1 MALLS
6 LANNSSFLIAVV
18 FGVFVV
24 LTSLVLYLFQKP
36 PFPKNAPQYYS
47 ETWPL
52 LGAMHFFTQ
61 RWDYYRRGVAS
72 SKTGNFTF
80 HAGPYPV
87 VALSG
92 EGSRKVFFEHK
103 NLGFGEGY
111 GALLGGS
118 PDVKVD
124 NNPLAESATGS
135 AEFGQYFTRRLTAL
149 LKGPVLKNGLPQL
162 LKDAR
167 THFDDLA
174 NDHSGITNP
183 FDSIYRMIFHFT
195 MRTVACNDVA
205 NNPELLEQ
213 CLHHFET
220 IEGTGTPLSIMYPWM
235 PVPAKFKRLYA
246 GAQLYRIFQ
255 NVVNERKRTGI
266 KDDDALQFL
275 IDHDDSI
282 TDILTFVLGS
292 LFAGQLNSGINAS
305 FILCYLA
312 SNDYWMKRVRD
323 EVNNV
328 AEKYCPGTDLPLKD
342 RLMRVPIEAW
352 EGEFPNIDLCL
363 KDTIRLQMSGA
374 AFRKNTSNVD
384 IPLGES
390 GEVIP
395 AGAYVT
401 LGVGDMHYNP
411 NVYPNPAE
419 WDPARYERG
428 EDKKETYGWVGW
440 GVARHPCLGMRFAKL
455 ENNLI
460 VAMFLAYFDDV
471 QLLDGNKRPMAKVP
485 KCNWNNHTARKPDV
499 KIQLKYSLRQDGK
512 A

>member
-6 LANNSSFLIAVV
+6 LANDGTALLAVA
-18 FGVFVV
+18 FGVFAT
-24 LTSLVLYLFQKP
+24 LTSLVLYLFSKP
-36 PFPKNAPQYYS
+36 AFPKNAPQYYN
-47 ETWPL
+47 EKWPL
-52 LGAMHFFTQ
+52 LGAMHFFTN
-61 RWDYYRRGVAS
+61 RWDFYRRGVAS
-72 SKTGNFTF
+72 SKTGNFSF
-80 HAGPYPV
+80 HAGNYPV

-92 EGSRKVFFEHK
+92 EEPRKIFFENK
-103 NLGFGEGY
+103 NLAFGEGY

-124 NNPLAESATGS
+124 NNPLAESAAGS
-135 AEFGQYFTRRLTAL
+135 SEFSHYFTKRLTAM

-167 THFDDLA
+167 ANIDKLA
-174 NDHSGITNP
+174 NDPSGVTNP
-183 FDSIYRMIFHFT
+183 FDSIYRLVFHVT

-205 NNPELLEQ
+205 NSPELIEQ
-213 CLHHFET
+213 CLHHFEA

-255 NVVNERKRTGI
+255 KVVDERKRTGI

-275 IDHDDSI
+275 IDQDDSI

-312 SNDYWMKRVRD
+312 CNDYWMKRVRD
-323 EVNNV
+323 EVNSV
-328 AEKYCPGTDLPLKD
+328 ADRHCPDTDLPLKD

-352 EGEFPNIDLCL
+352 EGEFPSIDLCL
-363 KDTIRLQMSGA
+363 KDTIRLQMSGT
-374 AFRKNTSNVD
+374 AFRKNISNQD
-384 IPLGES
+384 IPLGKS

-401 LGVGDMHYNP
+401 LGVGDMHYSPEIYSNP
-411 NVYPNPAE
+411 EE

-428 EDKKETYGWVGW
+428 EDKNQTYSWVGW
-440 GVARHPCLGMRFAKL
+440 GKFNVTA
-455 ENNLI
+455 I
-460 VAMFLAYFDDV
+460 MF
-471 QLLDGNKRPMAKVP
+471 Q
-485 KCNWNNHTARKPDV
+485 
-499 KIQLKYSLRQDGK
+499 
-512 A
+512 